1 MRYFSWDDCLEV
13 FGLATSRRNRVPLS
27 IFLLMCFNVLLAPA
41 VAAATP
47 GESPRWQVY
56 TISLLG
62 LATAALCVYLF
73 VVIFQP
79 EKF

>member
-1 MRYFSWDDCLEV
+1 MKYLLREDV
-13 FGLATSRRNRVPLS
+13 FALIGARRNRVPLN
-27 IFLLMCFNVLLAPA
+27 IFLLMCFNVLLAPG

-62 LATAALCVYLF
+62 LATVSLCVYLF

>member
-1 MRYFSWDDCLEV
+1 MRYLLPQDVLET
-13 FGLATSRRNRVPLS
+13 LAFISAERYRIPLI
-27 IFLLMCFNVLLAPA
+27 IFLIMCFNVLLAPV

-47 GESPRWQVY
+47 GRVPHWQVY

-62 LATAALCVYLF
+62 LVTVALCVYLF

>member
-1 MRYFSWDDCLEV
+1 MKYLLPQDILEI
-13 FGLATSRRNRVPLS
+13 LAFISTKRHRIPLT
-27 IFLLMCFNVLLAPA
+27 IFFILCFNVLLAPV

-47 GESPRWQVY
+47 AKISHWQVY

-62 LATAALCVYLF
+62 LVTGALSVYLF

-79 EKF
+79 ERF

>member
-1 MRYFSWDDCLEV
+1 MRYLSWDDCLDV
-13 FGLATSRRNRVPLS
+13 FALVTSRRNRVPLS

-41 VAAATP
+41 VQAATP
-47 GESPRWQVY
+47 GETTRWQVY

-62 LATAALCVYLF
+62 LATVALCVYLF